1 MHFNTSTDVIINC
14 VLYIKSKITIAL
26 DNILQATMAIVLPR
40 YSFKIRRFPDEFQ
53 DALASMLN
61 KSPRF
66 GSESYQQCPNESS
79 FEIRSSLDPIMDIRH
94 LKNMWAFHRLWK
106 REKQWNVEL
115 YQLYEDSTIFF
126 FVEFDVM

>member
-40 YSFKIRRFPDEFQ
+40 YSFKIRRFPDDFQ

-94 LKNMWAFHRLWK
+94 LKNMWAFHGLWK

-115 YQLYEDSTIFF
+115 SVVWRFNNFF